1 MKSTL
6 LFVAVLLACTPV
18 HGQTIGPIEAPV
30 LHFWLAGVLPTTA
43 AEPGETKIAKRR
55 RPAHK
60 AVVVSGRD
68 ALRVDTPRAELV
80 VETTATDFL
89 LHSPNAP

>member
-30 LHFWLAGVLPTTA
+30 LHFWFAGVLPTTA
-43 AEPGETKIAKRR
+43 AEPVETKIAKRR

-60 AVVVSGRD
+60 AEVVLGRD
-68 ALRVDTPRAELV
+68 ALRVDAPGTETI
-80 VETTATDFL
+80 VEAAAADLL